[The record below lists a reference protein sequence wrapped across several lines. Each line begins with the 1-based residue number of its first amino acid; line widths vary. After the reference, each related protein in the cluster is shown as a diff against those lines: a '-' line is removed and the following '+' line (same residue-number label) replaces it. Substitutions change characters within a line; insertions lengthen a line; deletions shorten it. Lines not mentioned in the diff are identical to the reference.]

1 MAWITLY
8 DDEWMSVRQDSD
20 DDRLILEVNDGG
32 IATEYVTIRMDR
44 AQAARL
50 ADVLARFAD
59 AEKPR

>member
-32 IATEYVTIRMDR
+32 IAPEYVTIRMDR